1 MEHQYTIRRTA
12 TFNNWLKSVKDMN
25 AKAAILRRI
34 KRTRD
39 GNFGDHKAV
48 GNGGISEMRIDI
60 GKGYRIY
67 YTIRGNTIVFLLDGS
82 DKKTQQVTIKHAEK
96 LAKEV

>member
-1 MEHQYTIRRTA
+1 MEHEYTIKRTV
-12 TFNNWLKSVKDMN
+12 TFNNWLKSVRDMN
-25 AKAAILRRI
+25 AQAAILRRI

-48 GNGGISEMRIDI
+48 GNGGISEMQIDI

-67 YTIRGNTIVFLLDGS
+67 YTIRGNTVVFLLDGS
-82 DKKTQQVTIKHAEK
+82 DKKTSKTQSNIPKN
-96 LAKEV
+96 